1 MNEGYLNPG
10 HWRYTATYTGD
21 KASGLNMKYA
31 SDANWGKKVA
41 GHMFRFDSYL
51 GKKEYNKY
59 KLARVTNKVEAKK
72 DPRTSNE
79 RLYNLAAN
87 KVVTITGEEMINGQA
102 WVKIISD
109 DPAVNEAYV
118 VKENVEY
125 VKH

>member
-1 MNEGYLNPG
+1 M
-10 HWRYTATYTGD
+10 
-21 KASGLNMKYA
+21 
-31 SDANWGKKVA
+31 
-41 GHMFRFDSYL
+41 
-51 GKKEYNKY
+51 
-59 KLARVTNKVEAKK
+59 EAKK